1 MWNSIAVVRGK
12 KQGTGQVDIEEGPI
26 GAALDHAK
34 EGKKERDEKNDC
46 QQTHLPICLNYP
58 SARAA
63 KPSRYFASPSGTH
76 NLALIR
82 SDP

>member
-1 MWNSIAVVRGK
+1 MWNSITVVRGN
-12 KQGTGQVDIEEGPI
+12 KQSTGQIDIEEGPI

-58 SARAA
+58 LSTGRNAQPVLRITFGDSQ
-63 KPSRYFASPSGTH
+63 P
-76 NLALIR
+76 ALIR